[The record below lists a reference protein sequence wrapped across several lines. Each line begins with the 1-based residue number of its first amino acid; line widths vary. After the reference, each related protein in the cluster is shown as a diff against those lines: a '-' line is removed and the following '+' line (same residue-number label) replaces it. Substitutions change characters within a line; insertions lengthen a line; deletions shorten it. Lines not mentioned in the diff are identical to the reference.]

1 MENAI
6 VVSLPIACAGANTNA
21 RSFSPLLVLA
31 PSSDRRRVTISVKQ
45 GLSES
50 SAGTRQ
56 LDVSVDR
63 KRVIVRLA
71 ITLGVI
77 VLAIFIAPN
86 ARAVP
91 ALATLGAVLCFIFMF
106 PKIAGV
112 PSHVWGPLL
121 GAAAL
126 LFLARGPLGSGF
138 GMSKLEWST
147 VYDELLS
154 HSSVPILILSFAY
167 LSISLDESGFFN
179 WCSLKLLR
187 AGRGSGTRLIV
198 SLFLGV
204 SLITLFT
211 SNDIVVL
218 TMTPILIYLGNN
230 AKIRNL
236 VPLLMT
242 QFIAANTASM
252 GLYVGNPTNIVIGN
266 AVGMGFV
273 EYARRMLVPTL
284 VATGVSLALV
294 VLLFSLGKTNRM
306 PRRYDLTPA
315 LAGERWT
322 LHMTLK
328 VALFGACLL
337 LLSVFGN
344 PWSASLLIDD
354 PSSAQGAVS
363 KVIVAVSVV
372 CCVAAMIFDLA
383 RDRVARVR
391 QASGSPLLRR
401 MGRMPLE
408 IVPFF
413 LSFCLVLRSLEDA
426 GLLRYAIDSVLDA
439 FRQGPVVGSLATGAY
454 AVIAVNVTNNIPA
467 TILFEKAWLGNASAL
482 PPIVGL
488 AESLPRLDAKYGDI
502 FIDGVLFASNFGA
515 NLTFI
520 GALAGLMWLKLI
532 PDHARR
538 APHVERVPTARD
550 FLIYGSIIV
559 PIVTIAT
566 CLTIAW
572 MRR

>member
-1 MENAI
+1 
-6 VVSLPIACAGANTNA
+6 
-21 RSFSPLLVLA
+21 
-31 PSSDRRRVTISVKQ
+31 VTISVKQ
-45 GLSES
+45 GLSDS
-50 SAGTRQ
+50 SGGARRLNVG
-56 LDVSVDR
+56 VDR
-63 KRVIVRLA
+63 KRLMLGLA

-77 VLAIFIAPN
+77 ALAIFVVPD
-86 ARAVP
+86 ARAAP
-91 ALATLGAVLCFIFMF
+91 ALATLGAVLCFIFLF

-126 LFLARGPLGSGF
+126 LFLSRGLGGRF
-138 GMSKLEWST
+138 GMPKLEWSA
-147 VYDELLS
+147 VYGELVS
-154 HSSVPILILSFAY
+154 HASVPILILSFAY
-167 LSISLDESGFFN
+167 LSISLDDSGFFN

-187 AGRGSGTRLIV
+187 AGRGSGTRLII

-266 AVGMGFV
+266 AVGMGFL
-273 EYARRMLVPTL
+273 EYARRMFVPTL

-294 VLLFSLGKTNRM
+294 LALFSLGKQNRM
-306 PRRYDLTPA
+306 PRQYDLESA
-315 LAGERWT
+315 AGSARWSS
-322 LHMTLK
+322 HMTLK
-328 VALFGACLL
+328 VALFGGCLL

-344 PWSASLLIDD
+344 PWSLSRFVED
-354 PSSAQGAVS
+354 PSAVQGAVS
-363 KVIVAVSVV
+363 KLIVAVSAA
-372 CCVAAMIFDLA
+372 CCVIAMIFDLV
-383 RDRVARVR
+383 RDRIRSRETPA
-391 QASGSPLLRR
+391 LLGRLR
-401 MGRMPLE
+401 RMPLE

-426 GLLRYAIDSVLDA
+426 GLTRYAVESVLDA
-439 FRQGPVVGSLATGAY
+439 FRHGPVVGSLATGAY
-454 AVIAVNVTNNIPA
+454 AVLAVNVTNNIPA

-488 AESLPRLDAKYGDI
+488 AESLPRLDARYGDI

-532 PDHARR
+532 QDHARR
-538 APHVERVPTARD
+538 APQVQRVPAAGD
-550 FLIYGSIIV
+550 FLMYGAIIV
-559 PIVTIAT
+559 PVVTLAT
-566 CLTIAW
+566 CLAIAW
-572 MRR
+572 LRM

>member
-1 MENAI
+1 
-6 VVSLPIACAGANTNA
+6 
-21 RSFSPLLVLA
+21 
-31 PSSDRRRVTISVKQ
+31 
-45 GLSES
+45 
-50 SAGTRQ
+50 
-56 LDVSVDR
+56 
-63 KRVIVRLA
+63 
-71 ITLGVI
+71 LGVI
-77 VLAIFIAPN
+77 ASAIFIAPD
-86 ARAVP
+86 ARAAP
-91 ALATLGAVLCFIFMF
+91 PLATLGAMLCFIFLF
-106 PKIAGV
+106 PKIAGI

-126 LFLARGPLGSGF
+126 LFLAHGPLGSRLA
-138 GMSKLEWST
+138 MPKLEWSA
-147 VYDELLS
+147 VYDELIS
-154 HSSVPILILSFAY
+154 HASVPILILSFAY

-187 AGRGSGTRLIV
+187 AGRGSGTRLIT

-236 VPLLMT
+236 VPLLIT

-273 EYARRMLVPTL
+273 DYARRMFVPTL
-284 VATGVSLALV
+284 VATGVALALV
-294 VLLFSLGKTNRM
+294 LLLFSLGKTHRM
-306 PRRYDLTPA
+306 PRRYDLAPA

-328 VALFGACLL
+328 VALFGSCLL

-344 PWSASLLIDD
+344 PWTLSLLIDN
-354 PSSAQGAVS
+354 PSSAHGAVS
-363 KVIVAVSVV
+363 KVIVAVSAA
-372 CCVAAMIFDLA
+372 CCLAAMIFDLA
-383 RDRVARVR
+383 RDRIGRVR
-391 QASGSPLLRR
+391 QASEAPFLRR
-401 MGRMPLE
+401 LRRLPLE

-413 LSFCLVLRSLEDA
+413 LSFCLVLRGLEDA

-439 FRQGPVVGSLATGAY
+439 FRHGPVVGSLATGAF
-454 AVIAVNVTNNIPA
+454 AVLAVNVTNNIPA
-467 TILFEKAWLGNASAL
+467 TILFEKAWLGNVSAL

-488 AESLPRLDAKYGDI
+488 AERLPRLDPKYGDI

-532 PDHARR
+532 QDHARR
-538 APHVERVPTARD
+538 APQVERVPTARD
-550 FLIYGSIIV
+550 FLIYGSLIV

-566 CLTIAW
+566 CLVIAW
-572 MRR
+572 IRA